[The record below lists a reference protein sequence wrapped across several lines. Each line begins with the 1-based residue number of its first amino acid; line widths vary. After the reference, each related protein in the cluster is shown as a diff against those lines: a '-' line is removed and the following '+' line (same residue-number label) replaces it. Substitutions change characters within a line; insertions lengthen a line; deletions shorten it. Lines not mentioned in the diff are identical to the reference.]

1 MQVSVYNIIGKIRK
15 LHTYSTYVTA
25 SSPTHRRISAIKRP
39 PALNSRPREATNK
52 NLALFRLPL
61 DLMGCYSGLCV
72 RSPGAQPRSLAGRN
86 TEP

>member
-15 LHTYSTYVTA
+15 LHTYVTA
-25 SSPTHRRISAIKRP
+25 SSLTHHRTSAIERP
-39 PALNSRPREATNK
+39 PALNSQYRPREATNK